1 MSLAFDEFGKPYL
14 IVRDQSVRKRTKG
27 IDALKANIIAAR
39 TVATSLKSSL
49 GPKGMDKMIVSPDGD
64 VLVTNDGATIVEKM
78 EIVHPTA
85 GLLVEL
91 SQSQDNEI
99 GDGTTGVVVLA
110 GALLDQALL
119 LLEKGIHPLKIA
131 SGFDVACDMASSRL
145 DEISRPVNIWEN
157 EHENLVRTAITA
169 LGSKIV
175 SKCKRKLAEIAVKAV
190 LAVADLERRDVNFEL
205 IKMTTKTG
213 GSIEDTTF
221 VNGIVI
227 DKDFSHPQM
236 VKEVRDAKICVLT
249 CPFEPP
255 KPKNKYT
262 LTIASASDYE
272 ELKAQE
278 EKYFIEMVNLVKD
291 SGANVVMCQ
300 WGFDDEANHLLLQ
313 NHLPAVR
320 WVSGTDIELLAI
332 ATGAKIIP
340 RFQLITPEK
349 LGKAGLIKELEFG
362 TTNQRMLLIEE
373 LAGSKAVTILVRGS
387 SKMVVDEA
395 KRSIHDALCVTRNLI
410 KDNKIIV
417 GGGACELNCAIHLR
431 QKADELPGIEQYA
444 IRYFANALEQIPLA
458 LADNSG
464 LNPLLTLAEAKN
476 KQTTEGSH
484 LFGVDCIGAK
494 ISNMEDINVFETLL
508 SKKQQFQL
516 ATQVVKMILKID
528 DVIEKDEMAEM
539 MQQQGLGG

>member
-1 MSLAFDEFGKPYL
+1 MSLAFDEYGKPYL
-14 IVRDQSVRKRTKG
+14 IVRDQAIRKRTKG
-27 IDALKANIIAAR
+27 LDALKANIIAAKS
-39 TVATSLKSSL
+39 VATSLKSSL
-49 GPKGMDKMIVSPDGD
+49 GPKGMDKMIVSSDGD

-78 EIVHPTA
+78 EIAHPTA

-99 GDGTTGVVVLA
+99 GDGTTGVVVFA
-110 GALLDQALL
+110 GALLEQAMF

-131 SGFDVACDMASSRL
+131 SGFDKACDMASTRL
-145 DEISRPVNIWEN
+145 EEIARPVNIWEN
-157 EHENLVRTAITA
+157 EHENLVRTAMTS

-190 LAVADLERRDVNFEL
+190 LSVADLERRDVNFEL
-205 IKMTTKTG
+205 IKITCKTG
-213 GSIEDTTF
+213 GSIEDTSF

-236 VKEVRDAKICVLT
+236 QKEIKDAKICILT

-262 LTIASASDYE
+262 LTISSAKDYE
-272 ELKAQE
+272 ELKQQE
-278 EKYFIEMVNLVKD
+278 ENYFLEMVDLVKQ
-291 SGANVVMCQ
+291 SGANVAMCQ

-313 NHLPAVR
+313 NNLPAVR

-332 ATGAKIIP
+332 ATGARIIP
-340 RFQLITPEK
+340 RFQQITPDK
-349 LGKAGLIKELEFG
+349 LGKAGLIKEMEFG

-395 KRSIHDALCVTRNLI
+395 KRSIHDALCVVRNLI

-417 GGGACELNCAIHLR
+417 GGGACELNCAIHLKE
-431 QKADELPGIEQYA
+431 KADELPGIEQYA
-444 IRYFANALEQIPLA
+444 IRHFAHALEQIPLA

-464 LNPLLTLAEAKN
+464 LNPLLTLAEAKA
-476 KQTTEGSH
+476 KQLSENSH
-484 LFGVDCIGAK
+484 LFGIDCIGAK

-508 SKKQQFQL
+508 SKKQQLQL

-539 MQQQGLGG
+539 MANQGLA